1 MSSSELV
8 LCVSSADLHLHGL
21 TGQGQHALNQ
31 AARLYTGDKVQK
43 FLKSEP
49 ELLFL
54 RKKHADKNEN
64 YQQIIPYII
73 CMRADD
79 DDSLEVL
86 RYERSKSGGEDRLH
100 GLLSI
105 GIGGHINQEDWD
117 ECEGLRSLDDLILQG
132 AKRELLEELDLDDSR
147 YQLRRVGIVRN
158 LTDEV
163 GRVHTGIVLIALI
176 TDCGG
181 MKFNDELHKWEWISV
196 NDIAATVDV
205 VDDCEAYETWS
216 QIIITQIAEF
226 SDTEGELI
234 WPEEE
239 VQNDE
244 ETEADLPVWDI
255 SKCYTVYDSD
265 GEIAP
270 EGQYLVVHLDDPRT
284 GYGHAARMAA
294 RQYKCNLQGI
304 DNKLASKIDN
314 IISRL
319 EESMKPSQK
328 TSDSRLTGRP

>member
-1 MSSSELV
+1 MSSYELV

-21 TGQGQHALNQ
+21 TTQGQAPNQ
-31 AARLYTGDKVQK
+31 AERLYTGDKVRK
-43 FLKSEP
+43 FLESEP

-73 CMRADD
+73 CMRADGD
-79 DDSLEVL
+79 ESLEVL
-86 RYERSKSGGEDRLH
+86 RYERSTGGGEDRLH

-117 ECEGLRSLDDLILQG
+117 ECEGLRSLNDLILQG

-176 TDCGG
+176 TDSGG
-181 MKFNDELHKWEWISV
+181 MKFNDELHEPEWTSLDDLASD
-196 NDIAATVDV
+196 DIAD
-205 VDDCEAYETWS
+205 YEVWS
-216 QIIITQIAEF
+216 KIVITQIAEF

-234 WPEEE
+234 WPEE
-239 VQNDE
+239 VQDDDE
-244 ETEADLPVWDI
+244 ETETGLPVFDI
-255 SKCYTVYDSD
+255 SNYYAIYDSD
-265 GEIAP
+265 GEVVP
-270 EGQYLVVHLDDPRT
+270 EGQYLVVHLDDPRG

-304 DNKLASKIDN
+304 DNKLATKIDN
-314 IISRL
+314 IVNRL
-319 EESMKPSQK
+319 EEAMPPAKK
-328 TSDSRLTGRP
+328 TSDSRLIGR